1 LIIMKIPM
9 LRLFLLGTAL
19 AISGAVQPAR
29 AQDLGSVKA
38 RMSQRL
44 SQVDTLK
51 SNGAV
56 GENNRGLLEVR
67 RGGGDAASVVSAENA
82 DRETVYAALAKQ
94 TGSSADQVGRAR
106 AKQIAAASAA
116 GVWLQREDGGWY
128 KK

>member
-1 LIIMKIPM
+1 MKLSA
-9 LRLFLLGTAL
+9 LRCFIFVSAL
-19 AISGAVQPAR
+19 ALGGAVLPAL
-29 AQDLGSVKA
+29 AQDLDAVKA

-44 SQVDTLK
+44 SQVDALK

-56 GENNRGLLEVR
+56 GENNRGFLDVR
-67 RGGGDAASVVSAENA
+67 GGGGDAAGVVSAENA
-82 DRETVYAALAKQ
+82 DREVVYAALAKK

-116 GVWLQREDGGWY
+116 GVWLQREDGAWY